1 MGSKGT
7 NSHHTLFEKSRGRRP
22 PVVWKTFTHQS
33 HHGLGGYNKLING
46 LRAAASGAFVCWRPS
61 LLFTCQTWH
70 VNRDLTIRQ
79 RRRQS
84 KCSWKR
90 RNRVR
95 VQRERESKIYRLAV
109 SVLKS
114 TPNLVISP
122 RSCAGTA
129 KKCTKRCDARAELLF
144 NLLIKPIVFRRSRC
158 RLRRSFVR
166 SLIYI
171 LRARLLSCHS
181 WLLLPSS

>member
-1 MGSKGT
+1 MDWE
-7 NSHHTLFEKSRGRRP
+7 LL
-22 PVVWKTFTHQS
+22 PV
-33 HHGLGGYNKLING
+33 
-46 LRAAASGAFVCWRPS
+46 A
-61 LLFTCQTWH
+61 LLYAHVPAYCSH

-79 RRRQS
+79 RRCQW
-84 KCSWKR
+84 KCSWKLDFVSFENFPPLYQVTQLLESRKLRLEMKR

-95 VQRERESKIYRLAV
+95 VQRESKIYRLAV

-114 TPNLVISP
+114 TQNLVISP

-129 KKCTKRCDARAELLF
+129 KKCSEKCDALAELLL

-158 RLRRSFVR
+158 CPRRSFVR

-171 LRARLLSCHS
+171 VRARLLSSHP
-181 WLLLPSS
+181 WLLLPSSSY